1 MNRHPIVIRWALVVG
16 ALIAP
21 SGVSAAPPRV
31 EIEQITHGPR
41 HHVFG
46 YIGHVKNIPWNR
58 SGRYIVALEFDSQD
72 RLPKPGEAADIVLI
86 DTQND
91 YQLRVVDQCRAWN
104 IQQGTMLY
112 WNPQAPE
119 TQFFF
124 NDRDPR
130 THKVFAVLF
139 DISQGPKGR
148 RIREYRFDDVAI
160 GNSGVAQNGGYFLTL
175 NYARLARL
183 RPVTGYSGIRDWTVG
198 VKHPDDDG
206 IYKVNVETGDKQL
219 IVSYK
224 QLADAI
230 RPRNPHVDELALFIN
245 HTLWNRDD
253 DRIYFYA
260 RGGWVPRQAHR
271 INVPFTVRPDGT
283 RLTLQSVFIGG
294 HPEWESGPR
303 LIGVVGDRQVIYDS
317 DAQRVVATLGDPTIF
332 PKPGADIALS
342 PDGKWLANGYDQGGS
357 NYYVLFRRADGAH
370 VRTRGFSRHGY
381 TSGPLRNDAAPAWNR
396 DSSQILFPA
405 FAADAEHTRQVFL
418 LRLHE

>member
-1 MNRHPIVIRWALVVG
+1 MNKHPIAIRWALVVG

-148 RIREYRFDDVAI
+148 SGAPRRICA
-160 GNSGVAQNGGYFLTL
+160 T
-175 NYARLARL
+175 
-183 RPVTGYSGIRDWTVG
+183 RP
-198 VKHPDDDG
+198 
-206 IYKVNVETGDKQL
+206 
-219 IVSYK
+219 
-224 QLADAI
+224 
-230 RPRNPHVDELALFIN
+230 
-245 HTLWNRDD
+245 
-253 DRIYFYA
+253 
-260 RGGWVPRQAHR
+260 
-271 INVPFTVRPDGT
+271 
-283 RLTLQSVFIGG
+283 
-294 HPEWESGPR
+294 
-303 LIGVVGDRQVIYDS
+303 
-317 DAQRVVATLGDPTIF
+317 
-332 PKPGADIALS
+332 
-342 PDGKWLANGYDQGGS
+342 
-357 NYYVLFRRADGAH
+357 
-370 VRTRGFSRHGY
+370 
-381 TSGPLRNDAAPAWNR
+381 
-396 DSSQILFPA
+396 
-405 FAADAEHTRQVFL
+405 
-418 LRLHE
+418 